1 MSATFPAAIVAT
13 VADLPPAVAAALQS
27 ADPADETR
35 STTIAAGI
43 PFSSIVWGEP
53 ADRPLV
59 LIHGITASARVW
71 WRVGPALAATG
82 RRVIAVD
89 QAGHGLT
96 GHWQGHHRFRDT
108 AADLAAWIRAAGLD
122 VPEVQIVGHSWG
134 GMTTPA
140 LPSSGIQ
147 PATLVL
153 LDPPVVPH
161 TLLSLM
167 ANDPSEMP
175 NRDLTANRD
184 RLAAKHPDWSAEDVL
199 AKAEALTQAD
209 IEAARAVLLDNGD
222 FDGGLS
228 DLSDPAADGIATW
241 LIRGDPSVGGLVP
254 DAVLPDFAARIG
266 ADHILTLAGAP
277 HGPQRTHPAATTAAL
292 IRALASAELA
302 ADDANDYQL

>member
-1 MSATFPAAIVAT
+1 
-13 VADLPPAVAAALQS
+13 
-27 ADPADETR
+27 
-35 STTIAAGI
+35 
-43 PFSSIVWGEP
+43 
-53 ADRPLV
+53 
-59 LIHGITASARVW
+59 
-71 WRVGPALAATG
+71 
-82 RRVIAVD
+82 
-89 QAGHGLT
+89 
-96 GHWQGHHRFRDT
+96 
-108 AADLAAWIRAAGLD
+108 
-122 VPEVQIVGHSWG
+122 
-134 GMTTPA
+134 
-140 LPSSGIQ
+140 
-147 PATLVL
+147 
-153 LDPPVVPH
+153 
-161 TLLSLM
+161 M

-228 DLSDPAADGIATW
+228 DLSDPAADGIPTW

-292 IRALASAELA
+292 IRALAG
-302 ADDANDYQL
+302 